1 MRRRERGAG
10 SGADEEE
17 CIRSDD
23 LCEPMGEVQEITPTT
38 ENSMNLLRHTCRAL
52 AAAAFVAGATTAL
65 TLAPSDL
72 LAQQGDIVE
81 TAVAAG
87 SFNTLAT
94 ALEAAGL
101 VETLQGEGP
110 FTVFAPTDEAFAALP
125 EGTVESLLR
134 PENREALIGI
144 LTYHVVPGRV
154 TASQVVELD
163 EATTVNGADVS
174 IRTRNGG
181 VQVNES
187 NVVTTDVFATN
198 GVIHVID
205 QVLLPPETM
214 EDRAQGR
221 SRAPGESRGD
231 RGMDVRGT
239 RAAAEI
245 LVLAIDRGVP
255 LFNEGSPEATAAIYE
270 VAARSVLAGDFGL
283 PADVERA
290 LESGLREGG
299 HTHDAR
305 ARAWAYRDGLDRALD
320 RIESRMAARAER
332 H

>member
-1 MRRRERGAG
+1 MN
-10 SGADEEE
+10 S
-17 CIRSDD
+17 IRH
-23 LCEPMGEVQEITPTT
+23 PGRT
-38 ENSMNLLRHTCRAL
+38 L
-52 AAAAFVAGATTAL
+52 AAAALVAGATATLA
-65 TLAPSDL
+65 LAPSAL
-72 LAQQGDIVE
+72 PAQQGDIVE

-87 SFNTLAT
+87 SFNTLAA

-101 VETLQGEGP
+101 VETLQGDGP

-125 EGTVESLLR
+125 DGTVESLLQ
-134 PENREALIGI
+134 PENRETLIGI

-163 EATTVNGADVS
+163 EATTVNGADVR
-174 IRTRNGG
+174 IGTRNGG

-187 NVVTTDVFATN
+187 NVVATDVFATN

-205 QVLLPPETM
+205 QVLLPPEAM
-214 EDRAQGR
+214 EDRAEAR
-221 SRAPGESRGD
+221 SQTRNRARND
-231 RGMDVRGT
+231 RGIDVRGT

-255 LFNEGSPEATAAIYE
+255 LFNDGSPEATSAIYE

-290 LESGLREGG
+290 LEAGLREGG

-305 ARAWAYRDGLDRALD
+305 ERAWAYREGLDRALD
-320 RIESRMAARAER
+320 RIENRMAARAER